1 MAIRVKA
8 IYENGLIRPER
19 RLAGIAERER
29 IDVTIEKDHENRSS
43 PEEILELAGT
53 IFDGLTEEQIRIVE
67 DARFRR
73 LRSSE

>member
-8 IYENGLIRPER
+8 IYENGLIRPEH
-19 RLAGIAERER
+19 RLTGIAERER
-29 IDVTIEKDHENRSS
+29 IDVTIEKDHENRPS